1 VRLKDEGGKPSAACC
16 RDGTS
21 EEMLAAGKEELAC
34 DIYAIAS
41 PEDRSDGCLTVVIY
55 VTRSIIADV
64 AGRRTVIW

>member
-41 PEDRSDGCLTVVIY
+41 PEDRSDGCFFDCGHI
-55 VTRSIIADV
+55 SDQAHC
-64 AGRRTVIW
+64 